1 MTRTEDSDDV
11 ATVGKREWRCEILT
25 LIKSFL
31 DQLILRDK
39 TGLLQSVFNDSDQ
52 SSLSTT
58 IIFEVLLTSKMPF
71 GSVEVNGKWK
81 SSALDYC
88 ERFLLSETSLSFK
101 TSISATRPEY

>member
-1 MTRTEDSDDV
+1 MTRTEDSEDV

-39 TGLLQSVFNDSDQ
+39 TGFLQSVFNDSDQ

-58 IIFEVLLTSKMPF
+58 IIFEVFLTSKMPF
-71 GSVEVNGKWK
+71 GSVEVNG
-81 SSALDYC
+81 
-88 ERFLLSETSLSFK
+88 T
-101 TSISATRPEY
+101 